1 MADHDKQRNHAIA
14 SYIYIYIYTHTLC
27 GTYQLLGEVNSGIMI
42 AHLLALA
49 AATEHANPPEPTGL
63 HHHFPGRRTMAVL
76 VCGLSSL
83 RTTTPVPYL
92 RL

>member
-1 MADHDKQRNHAIA
+1 MNGRPWQAKKPCNSLLDSRYIYDHD
-14 SYIYIYIYTHTLC
+14 IYI
-27 GTYQLLGEVNSGIMI
+27 LLGEVNSGIMI

-63 HHHFPGRRTMAVL
+63 HHHFPGRHTMAVL

-83 RTTTPVPYL
+83 RTTTPVPYI